1 MTLDDFKNMVDSIPH
16 LPGVY
21 RFLDEEDTILYV
33 GKAKDLRNRLSN
45 YFGDKKQIAFKTRV
59 LTKNA
64 SRIEFT
70 IVETEHD
77 ALLME
82 NTFIKKY
89 QPRYNVSLKD
99 GKSYSYI
106 VIKNERFP
114 RVFFTRKVIKD
125 GSYYYGPYT
134 SKGRVKLIFDVV
146 KKLFPLRTCAFSLT
160 ESNILQGKFK
170 LCLEYHIKNCMG
182 PCEGLETENS
192 YNEKIDQIKY
202 ILKGNFAR
210 VREYLNA
217 QMADAADGLNF
228 ELAQQYKER
237 LLLLEDYQAKSTVVS
252 ASIKDLDVFTI
263 RSDEK
268 MAFVN
273 YLKIVDG
280 ALINTDTVEIE
291 KKLDEEDVDV
301 LNFVIPVIRERYQ
314 SIAPEVATTYPVV
327 LENDVLVSLPKIGDK
342 RKLIELSQR
351 NLDYFITQ
359 KRKSETE
366 RKNKQSPAE
375 RILTTLKN
383 DLRMQDMPLHI
394 ECFDNSNIQGTN
406 PVASCVVFRNAKPF
420 KKDYRHFK
428 IKTVEGPNDFAS
440 MEEVVYRRY
449 ARLLEEKQALP
460 NLVIIDGGKGQLSA
474 AVKSLNELGI
484 LDQLV
489 VVGIAKRL
497 EEIFF
502 PEDPIPLYINKK
514 SESLKL
520 IQHCRNEAH
529 RFALGFHRD
538 LRSKNFLNTELTSIA
553 GIGDKTAQK
562 LITSFGSVKKIREAS
577 REEIESVAGKK
588 NAALIFQHFSQQV
601 DDNSFSIQDN
611 QNHE

>member
-1 MTLDDFKNMVDSIPH
+1 MTNEDFKHMVDTIPH

-21 RFLDEEDTILYV
+21 RFLDAGDTILYV

-45 YFGDKKQIAFKTRV
+45 YFGDKKQISHKTRV
-59 LTKNA
+59 LTRNA
-64 SRIEFT
+64 IRIEFT

-82 NTFIKKY
+82 NTFIKKF

-114 RVFFTRKVIKD
+114 RVFFTRKVIRD
-125 GSYYYGPYT
+125 GSQYFGPYT
-134 SKGRVKLIFDVV
+134 SKGRVKVIFDVV
-146 KKLFPLRTCAFSLT
+146 KKLFPLRTCALNLSA
-160 ESNILQGKFK
+160 ENITQGKFK
-170 LCLEYHIKNCMG
+170 VCLEYHIRNCMG
-182 PCEGLETENS
+182 PCVGLETETD
-192 YNEKIDQIKY
+192 YALKIEQIKY
-202 ILKGNFAR
+202 ILKGNFSQ
-210 VREYLNA
+210 VRDYIKK
-217 QMADAADGLNF
+217 QMELASDNLNF
-228 ELAQQYKER
+228 ELAHQFKEK
-237 LLLLEDYQAKSTVVS
+237 LLLLDDYQAKSTVVS
-252 ASIKDLDVFTI
+252 ASVRDLDVFSI

-280 ALINTDTVEIE
+280 ALINTDTLEIE
-291 KKLDEEDVDV
+291 KKLDEEDVDI
-301 LNFVIPVIRERYQ
+301 LNYVIPEVRERYQ
-314 SIAPEVATTYPVV
+314 SIAPEVAVAIPVQ
-327 LENDVLVSLPKIGDK
+327 LPEDILVTIPKIGDK
-342 RKLIELSQR
+342 KKLMELSQR
-351 NLDYFITQ
+351 NLDYYITQ

-366 RKNKQSPAE
+366 RKNKQTPAE
-375 RILTTLKN
+375 RILTTLKD
-383 DLRMQDMPLHI
+383 DLRMKHLPMHI

-406 PVASCVVFRNAKPF
+406 PVASCVVFKNAKPS

-449 ARLLEEKQALP
+449 KRLIDEQEPLP
-460 NLVIIDGGKGQLSA
+460 DLIIIDGGKGQLGA
-474 AVKSLNELGI
+474 AVKSLQQLEI
-484 LDQLV
+484 LDKLV

-502 PEDPIPLYINKK
+502 PDDPIPLYINKK

-538 LRSKNFLNTELTSIA
+538 LRSKNFLNSELTSIP
-553 GIGDKTAQK
+553 GIGEKTAQK
-562 LITSFGSVKKIREAS
+562 LIAHFGSVLKLRQADKS
-577 REEIESVAGKK
+577 EIENLIGMK
-588 NAALIFQHFSQQV
+588 NAASIVTYFNDQLDEIDQQKY
-601 DDNSFSIQDN
+601 
-611 QNHE
+611 

>member
-1 MTLDDFKNMVDSIPH
+1 MVDTIPH

-64 SRIEFT
+64 NRIEFT

-82 NTFIKKY
+82 NTFIKKF

-125 GSYYYGPYT
+125 GSSYFGPYT

-160 ESNILQGKFK
+160 ESNIQQGKFK

-182 PCEGLETENS
+182 PCEGLETEKS
-192 YNEKIDQIKY
+192 YNDKIDQIKY

-210 VREYLNA
+210 VKEYMLS
-217 QMADAADGLNF
+217 QMAEAATELNF

-237 LLLLEDYQAKSTVVS
+237 LTLLEDYQAKSTVVS
-252 ASIKDLDVFTI
+252 SSIKDLDVFTI

-291 KKLDEEDVDV
+291 KKLEEEDIDV

-327 LENDVLVSLPKIGDK
+327 LEHEIMVTLPKIGDK

-351 NLDYFITQ
+351 NLDYYITQ

-383 DLRMQDMPLHI
+383 DLRMQDLPLHI

-449 ARLLEEKQALP
+449 ARMLEEKQSLP

-484 LDQLV
+484 LNQLV

-538 LRSKNFLNTELTSIA
+538 LRSKNFLNSELTSIA
-553 GIGDKTAQK
+553 GIGEKTAQK
-562 LITSFGSVKKIREAS
+562 LITSFGSVKKLRESS
-577 REEIESVAGKK
+577 REEIEAVAGKK
-588 NAALIFQHFSQQV
+588 NAEMIFQHFTQQL
-601 DDNSFSIQDN
+601 DDNNSNNQDN
-611 QNHE
+611 DE

>member
-1 MTLDDFKNMVDSIPH
+1 MTLEDFKNMVDTIPH

-64 SRIEFT
+64 NRIEFT

-82 NTFIKKY
+82 NTFIKKF

-125 GSYYYGPYT
+125 GSSYFGPYT

-160 ESNILQGKFK
+160 ENNIQQGKFK

-192 YNEKIDQIKY
+192 YNDKIDQIKY

-210 VREYLNA
+210 VREYMLN
-217 QMADAADGLNF
+217 QMADAATELNF

-237 LLLLEDYQAKSTVVS
+237 LTLLEDYQAKSTVVS
-252 ASIKDLDVFTI
+252 SSIKDLDVFTI

-291 KKLDEEDVDV
+291 KKLEEEDIDV

-327 LENDVLVSLPKIGDK
+327 LEHEILVTLPKIGDK

-351 NLDYFITQ
+351 NLDYYITQ
-359 KRKSETE
+359 KRKSESE

-383 DLRMQDMPLHI
+383 DLRMQDLPLHI

-449 ARLLEEKQALP
+449 ARMLEEKQALP

-538 LRSKNFLNTELTSIA
+538 LRSKNFLSSELTSIN

-562 LITSFGSVKKIREAS
+562 LITSFGSVKKIREAN
-577 REEIESVAGKK
+577 REEIEAVAGKK
-588 NAALIFQHFSQQV
+588 NAAMIFQHFTQQL
-601 DDNSFSIQDN
+601 DDNYSINQDN
-611 QNHE
+611 DE

>member
-1 MTLDDFKNMVDSIPH
+1 MTLEDFKNMVDTIPH

-64 SRIEFT
+64 NRIEFT

-82 NTFIKKY
+82 NTFIKKF

-125 GSYYYGPYT
+125 GSSYFGPYT

-160 ESNILQGKFK
+160 ESNVQQGKFK

-182 PCEGLETENS
+182 PCEGLETEKS
-192 YNEKIDQIKY
+192 YNDKIDQIKY

-210 VREYLNA
+210 VKEYMLS
-217 QMADAADGLNF
+217 QMAEAATELNF

-237 LLLLEDYQAKSTVVS
+237 LTLLEDYQAKSTVVS
-252 ASIKDLDVFTI
+252 SSIKDLDVFTI

-291 KKLDEEDVDV
+291 KKLEEEDIDV

-327 LENDVLVSLPKIGDK
+327 LEHEIMVTLPKIGDK

-351 NLDYFITQ
+351 NLDYYITQ

-383 DLRMQDMPLHI
+383 DLRMQDLPLHI

-449 ARLLEEKQALP
+449 ARMLEEKQSLP

-484 LDQLV
+484 LNQLV

-538 LRSKNFLNTELTSIA
+538 LRSKNFLNSELTSIA
-553 GIGDKTAQK
+553 GIGEKTAQK
-562 LITSFGSVKKIREAS
+562 LITSFGSVKKLRESS
-577 REEIESVAGKK
+577 REEIEAVAGKK
-588 NAALIFQHFSQQV
+588 NAEMIFQHFTQQL
-601 DDNSFSIQDN
+601 DDNNSNNQDN
-611 QNHE
+611 DE

>member
-1 MTLDDFKNMVDSIPH
+1 MTFEDFKNMVDTIPH

-21 RFLDEEDTILYV
+21 RFLDEEGIILYV

-64 SRIEFT
+64 NRVEFT

-82 NTFIKKY
+82 NTFIKKF

-125 GSYYYGPYT
+125 GSSYFGPYT

-160 ESNILQGKFK
+160 ESNIQQGKFK

-182 PCEGLETENS
+182 PCEGLETEKS
-192 YNEKIDQIKY
+192 YNDKIDQIKY

-210 VREYLNA
+210 VKEYMIS
-217 QMADAADGLNF
+217 QMSDAATDLNF
-228 ELAQQYKER
+228 ELAQQFKER
-237 LLLLEDYQAKSTVVS
+237 LSLLEDYQAKSTVVS
-252 ASIKDLDVFTI
+252 SSIKDLDVFTI

-291 KKLDEEDVDV
+291 KKLEEEDIDV

-327 LENDVLVSLPKIGDK
+327 LEQEVLVTLPKIGDK

-351 NLDYFITQ
+351 NLDYYITQ

-383 DLRMQDMPLHI
+383 DLRMQDLPLHI

-449 ARLLEEKQALP
+449 ARMLEEKQTLP

-484 LDQLV
+484 LNQLV

-577 REEIESVAGKK
+577 QEEIEAVAGKK
-588 NAALIFQHFSQQV
+588 NAAMITQHFAQQL
-601 DDNSFSIQDN
+601 DDNTPYN
-611 QNHE
+611 QENNE

>member
-1 MTLDDFKNMVDSIPH
+1 MTLEDFKNMVDTIPH

-64 SRIEFT
+64 NRIEFT

-82 NTFIKKY
+82 NTFIKKF

-125 GSYYYGPYT
+125 GSSYFGPYT

-160 ESNILQGKFK
+160 ENNIQQGKFK

-192 YNEKIDQIKY
+192 YNDKIDQIKY

-210 VREYLNA
+210 VREYMLN
-217 QMADAADGLNF
+217 QMADAATELNF

-237 LLLLEDYQAKSTVVS
+237 LTLLEDYQAKSTVVS
-252 ASIKDLDVFTI
+252 SSIKDLDVFTI

-280 ALINTDTVEIE
+280 ALINTDTLEIE
-291 KKLDEEDVDV
+291 KKLEEEDIDV

-327 LENDVLVSLPKIGDK
+327 LEHEILVTLPKIGDK

-351 NLDYFITQ
+351 NLDYYITQ
-359 KRKSETE
+359 KRKSESE

-383 DLRMQDMPLHI
+383 DLRMQDLPLHI

-449 ARLLEEKQALP
+449 ARMLEEKQALP

-538 LRSKNFLNTELTSIA
+538 LRSKNFLSSELTSIN

-562 LITSFGSVKKIREAS
+562 LITSFGSVKKIREAN
-577 REEIESVAGKK
+577 REEIEAVAGKK
-588 NAALIFQHFSQQV
+588 NAAMIFQHFTQQL
-601 DDNSFSIQDN
+601 DDNYSINQDN
-611 QNHE
+611 DE

>member
-1 MTLDDFKNMVDSIPH
+1 MTLEDFKNMVDTIPH

-64 SRIEFT
+64 NRIEFT

-82 NTFIKKY
+82 NTFIKKF

-125 GSYYYGPYT
+125 GSSYFGPYT

-160 ESNILQGKFK
+160 ENNIQQGKFK

-192 YNEKIDQIKY
+192 YNDKIDQIKY

-210 VREYLNA
+210 VREYMLN
-217 QMADAADGLNF
+217 QMADAATELNF

-237 LLLLEDYQAKSTVVS
+237 LTLLEDYQAKSTVVS
-252 ASIKDLDVFTI
+252 SSIKDLDVFTI

-291 KKLDEEDVDV
+291 KKLEEEDIDV

-327 LENDVLVSLPKIGDK
+327 LEHEILVTLPKIGDK

-351 NLDYFITQ
+351 NLDYYITQ
-359 KRKSETE
+359 KRKSESE

-383 DLRMQDMPLHI
+383 DLRMQDLPLHI
-394 ECFDNSNIQGTN
+394 ECFDNSSIQVTN
-406 PVASCVVFRNAKPF
+406 SVASCVVFRNAKPF

-449 ARLLEEKQALP
+449 ARMLEEKQALP

-538 LRSKNFLNTELTSIA
+538 LRSKNFLSSELTSIN

-562 LITSFGSVKKIREAS
+562 LITSFGSVKKIREAN
-577 REEIESVAGKK
+577 REEIEAVAGKK
-588 NAALIFQHFSQQV
+588 NAAMIFQHFTQQL
-601 DDNSFSIQDN
+601 DDNYSINQDN
-611 QNHE
+611 DE

>member
-1 MTLDDFKNMVDSIPH
+1 MSKYGRYHTPSS
-16 LPGVY
+16 GVY

-64 SRIEFT
+64 NRIEFT

-82 NTFIKKY
+82 NTFIKKF

-125 GSYYYGPYT
+125 GSSYFGPYT

-160 ESNILQGKFK
+160 ENNIQQGKFK

-182 PCEGLETENS
+182 PCEALETENS
-192 YNEKIDQIKY
+192 YNDKIDQIKY

-210 VREYLNA
+210 VREYMLN
-217 QMADAADGLNF
+217 QMADAATELNF

-237 LLLLEDYQAKSTVVS
+237 LTLLEDYQAKSTVVS
-252 ASIKDLDVFTI
+252 SSIKDLDVFTI

-291 KKLDEEDVDV
+291 KKLEEEDIDV

-327 LENDVLVSLPKIGDK
+327 LEHEILVTLPKIGDK

-351 NLDYFITQ
+351 NLDYYITQ
-359 KRKSETE
+359 KRKSESE

-383 DLRMQDMPLHI
+383 DLRMQDLPLHI

-449 ARLLEEKQALP
+449 ARMLEEKQALP

-538 LRSKNFLNTELTSIA
+538 LRSKNFLSSELTSIN

-562 LITSFGSVKKIREAS
+562 LITSFGSVKKIREAN
-577 REEIESVAGKK
+577 REEIEAVAGKK
-588 NAALIFQHFSQQV
+588 NAAMIFQHFTQQL
-601 DDNSFSIQDN
+601 DDNYSINQDN
-611 QNHE
+611 DE

>member
-1 MTLDDFKNMVDSIPH
+1 MTFEDFKNMVDTIPH

-21 RFLDEEDTILYV
+21 RFLDEEGIILYV

-64 SRIEFT
+64 NRVEFT

-82 NTFIKKY
+82 NTFIKKF

-125 GSYYYGPYT
+125 GSSYFGPYT

-160 ESNILQGKFK
+160 ESNIQQGKFK

-182 PCEGLETENS
+182 PCEGLETEKS
-192 YNEKIDQIKY
+192 YNDKIDQIKY

-210 VREYLNA
+210 VKEYMIS
-217 QMADAADGLNF
+217 QMSDAATDLNF
-228 ELAQQYKER
+228 ELAQQFKER
-237 LLLLEDYQAKSTVVS
+237 LSLLEDYQAKSTVVS
-252 ASIKDLDVFTI
+252 SSIKDLDVFTI

-291 KKLDEEDVDV
+291 KKLEEEDIDV

-327 LENDVLVSLPKIGDK
+327 LEQEVLVTLPKIGDK

-351 NLDYFITQ
+351 NLDYYITQ

-383 DLRMQDMPLHI
+383 DLRMQDLPLHI

-449 ARLLEEKQALP
+449 ARMLEEKQTLP

-484 LDQLV
+484 LNQLV

-562 LITSFGSVKKIREAS
+562 LITSFGSVKKIRDAS
-577 REEIESVAGKK
+577 QEEIEAVAGKK
-588 NAALIFQHFSQQV
+588 NAAMITQHFAQQL
-601 DDNSFSIQDN
+601 DDNTPYN
-611 QNHE
+611 QENNE

>member
-1 MTLDDFKNMVDSIPH
+1 MTNEDFKNRVESVPH

-21 RFLDEEDTILYV
+21 RFLDESDTILYV

-45 YFGDKKQIAFKTRV
+45 YFGDKKQLSHKTRV

-64 SRIEFT
+64 TRIEFT

-82 NTFIKKY
+82 NTFIKKF

-125 GSYYYGPYT
+125 GSQYFGPYT
-134 SKGRVKLIFDVV
+134 SKGRVKVIFDVV
-146 KKLFPLRTCAFSLT
+146 KKLFPLRTCSFNLT
-160 ESNILQGKFK
+160 EENINDKKFK
-170 LCLEYHIKNCMG
+170 VCLEYHIKNCMG
-182 PCEGLETENS
+182 PCEQLENEED
-192 YNEKIDQIKY
+192 YNKKIDQIRH
-202 ILKGNFAR
+202 ILKGNFSR
-210 VREYLNA
+210 VREFILQ
-217 QMADAADGLNF
+217 QMEVAAEHLNF

-237 LLLLEDYQAKSTVVS
+237 LSHLEDYQAKSTVVS
-252 ASIKDLDVFTI
+252 NTVRDLDVFTI

-280 ALINTDTVEIE
+280 ALINTDTLEIE
-291 KKLDEEDVDV
+291 KKLEEEEDTDI
-301 LNFVIPVIRERYQ
+301 LNYVIPEVRERYQ
-314 SIAPEVATTYPVV
+314 SISPEIATTHQVTLPA
-327 LENDVLVSLPKIGDK
+327 EIDVTIPKIGDK
-342 RKLIELSQR
+342 KKLIELSLR
-351 NLDYFITQ
+351 NLDYYITQ
-359 KRKSETE
+359 KRRSEAE

-375 RILTTLKN
+375 RILTTLKD
-383 DLRMQDMPLHI
+383 DLRMKVLPMHI

-406 PVASCVVFRNAKPF
+406 PVASCVVFKNAKPA

-449 ARLLEEKQALP
+449 SRMLEEKVTLP
-460 NLVIIDGGKGQLSA
+460 DLVIIDGGKGQLGA
-474 AVKSLNELGI
+474 AVKSLKKLEI
-484 LDQLV
+484 LDKLV

-502 PEDPIPLYINKK
+502 PDDSIPLYINKK

-529 RFALGFHRD
+529 RFAISFHRD
-538 LRSKNFLNTELTSIA
+538 LRSKNFLNSELITIA
-553 GIGDKTAQK
+553 GIGEKTNQL
-562 LITSFGSVKKIREAS
+562 LITHFGSVKKIREADEDTLS
-577 REEIESVAGKK
+577 NIVGKK
-588 NAALIFQHFSQQV
+588 LAQTIRQHFNSQV
-601 DDNSFSIQDN
+601 DEITPDLSDD
-611 QNHE
+611 